1 MQRPQLFLGVLALC
15 LLTPSRSE
23 SNPSDA
29 AVEGPVHRVPLSA
42 LQTSESVSYHVPA
55 APPGSN
61 QGGPSSHHTLYQ
73 SQQSATSSP
82 PHRRFPA
89 IAMLFPTTLTPY
101 ASPPSSSSILHHH
114 LRESSGVSTKYQSA
128 EQYEP
133 PRRPSASQFGS
144 ELPRP
149 GRREPQQQH
158 HHHQQQP
165 SQHQHTYGGSVL
177 PKLSSPYSSYA
188 QGLSMDQAEKRPQD
202 LSAYEAPPVVPDAP
216 PRFLYERPLVE
227 HERSHGRPM
236 TSLVESSHYEQ
247 QQPRERPSQQQQQQ
261 QSSLYGSSK
270 YATSAQLRSQYAP
283 QVVTEKPLPSPPLS
297 SYVSRPVVKYS
308 SSPSQTASGSSHS
321 SSASGTADD
330 TYGMQTSYHRSSRPE
345 LQQQQHQQQQP
356 ESRMPVQEEQTQQQ
370 QQQPSRKL
378 HPSQPETSPIYS
390 RYGRNSQ
397 ENTRLEEPRGESAEK
412 SQPAPAPYQSYPMG
426 LYGASDGGGR
436 NSRRRYNLVYIPVDV
451 LKKLLTEA
459 GYKKKK

>member
-1 MQRPQLFLGVLALC
+1 MQRPQLVLGALALC

-73 SQQSATSSP
+73 SQQSVTSSP

-133 PRRPSASQFGS
+133 PRRPSTSQFGS

-158 HHHQQQP
+158 HHHQQQQ

-270 YATSAQLRSQYAP
+270 YATSAQLRNQYAP
-283 QVVTEKPLPSPPLS
+283 QVVTEKPLTSPPLS
-297 SYVSRPVVKYS
+297 SYVSRPV
-308 SSPSQTASGSSHS
+308 
-321 SSASGTADD
+321 
-330 TYGMQTSYHRSSRPE
+330 
-345 LQQQQHQQQQP
+345 P